1 MFQTDYKKITRKLL
15 IIAGILLVLAIM
27 LLQIIPKDDSLY
39 ESIKTIVIPL
49 LINIISSIIIISL
62 IDFKRE
68 AAAQKELEE
77 KRKFIYSQLIIPINE
92 FDKFILNMYK
102 STVTYDEMKSLEYT
116 LENVPMM
123 VNKIKLIDTNKES
136 YIGNLVTTNNNN
148 ENYIG
153 NLVTTQLWRETIARK
168 LMSFFEDISNFHRYY
183 SYFLT
188 NDLICDFNEILK
200 IYNGTNNIL
209 GLMLNSNARFKM
221 EDIIKIFKL
230 EKLIESSFKI
240 KNEISKYY
248 DEDPFKINNENL
260 LSEDVSPRF
269 ESGLTEKE

>member
-1 MFQTDYKKITRKLL
+1 
-15 IIAGILLVLAIM
+15 
-27 LLQIIPKDDSLY
+27 
-39 ESIKTIVIPL
+39 
-49 LINIISSIIIISL
+49 
-62 IDFKRE
+62 
-68 AAAQKELEE
+68 
-77 KRKFIYSQLIIPINE
+77 
-92 FDKFILNMYK
+92 MYK

-136 YIGNLVTTNNNN
+136 YIGNLVTT
-148 ENYIG
+148 
-153 NLVTTQLWRETIARK
+153 QLWRETIARQ

-209 GLMLNSNARFKM
+209 GLMLNINATFKM

-240 KNEISKYY
+240 KHEISKYY

-260 LSEDVSPRF
+260 LREDVAPGF
-269 ESGLTEKE
+269 ESGITDKE

>member
-1 MFQTDYKKITRKLL
+1 MFQTDYKKIAMILL
-15 IIAGILLVLAIM
+15 IITVILLVSAII
-27 LLQIIPKDDSLY
+27 LLQIIPKDDSLN
-39 ESIKTIVIPL
+39 ESIKTIAIPL

-68 AAAQKELEE
+68 ADAQKELEE
-77 KRKFIYSQLIIPINE
+77 KRKFIYGQLIIPINK
-92 FDKFILNMYK
+92 FDDFILNMYK

-123 VNKIKLIDTNKES
+123 VNKIKLIDTNKKS
-136 YIGNLVTTNNNN
+136 YIGNLVTTNNN
-148 ENYIG
+148 ESYIG
-153 NLVTTQLWRETIARK
+153 NLVTTQLWRETIARQ

-209 GLMLNSNARFKM
+209 GLMLNINATFKM

-240 KNEISKYY
+240 KHEISKYY

-260 LSEDVSPRF
+260 LKEDDSPRF
-269 ESGLTEKE
+269 KSGLTDKE

>member
-1 MFQTDYKKITRKLL
+1 
-15 IIAGILLVLAIM
+15 
-27 LLQIIPKDDSLY
+27 
-39 ESIKTIVIPL
+39 
-49 LINIISSIIIISL
+49 
-62 IDFKRE
+62 
-68 AAAQKELEE
+68 
-77 KRKFIYSQLIIPINE
+77 
-92 FDKFILNMYK
+92 MYK
-102 STVTYDEMKSLEYT
+102 STVTYDEMKSLEYN

-136 YIGNLVTTNNNN
+136 YIGNLVTTNNN
-148 ENYIG
+148 ESYIG
-153 NLVTTQLWRETIARK
+153 NLVTTQLWRETIARQ

-209 GLMLNSNARFKM
+209 GLMLNINATFKM

-240 KNEISKYY
+240 KHEISKYY

-260 LSEDVSPRF
+260 LKEDDSPRF
-269 ESGLTEKE
+269 KSGLTDKE

>member
-1 MFQTDYKKITRKLL
+1 MFQTDYKKIAMILL
-15 IIAGILLVLAIM
+15 IITVILLVSAII
-27 LLQIIPKDDSLY
+27 LLQIIPKDDSLN
-39 ESIKTIVIPL
+39 ESIKTIAIPL

-68 AAAQKELEE
+68 ADAQKELEE
-77 KRKFIYSQLIIPINE
+77 KRKFIYGQLIIPINK
-92 FDKFILNMYK
+92 FDDFILNMYK

-136 YIGNLVTTNNNN
+136 YIGNLVTTNNN
-148 ENYIG
+148 ESYIG
-153 NLVTTQLWRETIARK
+153 NLVTTQLWRETIARQ

-209 GLMLNSNARFKM
+209 GLMLNINATFKM

-260 LSEDVSPRF
+260 LKEDDSPRF
-269 ESGLTEKE
+269 KSGLTDKE

>member
-1 MFQTDYKKITRKLL
+1 MFQTDYKKIAMILL
-15 IIAGILLVLAIM
+15 IIAGILLVSAII
-27 LLQIIPKDDSLY
+27 LLQIIPKDDSLN
-39 ESIKTIVIPL
+39 ESIKTIAIPL

-68 AAAQKELEE
+68 ADAQKELEE
-77 KRKFIYSQLIIPINE
+77 KRKFIYGQLIIPITK
-92 FDKFILNMYK
+92 FDDFILNMYK

-136 YIGNLVTTNNNN
+136 YIGNLVTTNNN
-148 ENYIG
+148 ESYIG
-153 NLVTTQLWRETIARK
+153 NLVTTQLWRETIARQ

-209 GLMLNSNARFKM
+209 GLMLNINATFKM

-230 EKLIESSFKI
+230 EKLIESSYKI

-248 DEDPFKINNENL
+248 EENQFKINNENL
-260 LSEDVSPRF
+260 LSEDVSPGF
-269 ESGLTEKE
+269 ESGLTDKE

>member
-1 MFQTDYKKITRKLL
+1 MFQTDYKKIAMILL
-15 IIAGILLVLAIM
+15 IIAGVLLVLAII
-27 LLQIIPKDDSLY
+27 LLQIIPKDDSLN
-39 ESIKTIVIPL
+39 ESIKTIAIPL

-68 AAAQKELEE
+68 ADAQKELEE
-77 KRKFIYSQLIIPINE
+77 KRKFIYGQLIIPINK
-92 FDKFILNMYK
+92 FDDFILNMYK

-123 VNKIKLIDTNKES
+123 VNKIKLIDANKES
-136 YIGNLVTTNNNN
+136 YIGNLVTTNNN
-148 ENYIG
+148 ESYIG
-153 NLVTTQLWRETIARK
+153 NLVTTQLWRETIARQ

-209 GLMLNSNARFKM
+209 GLMLNINATFKM

-240 KNEISKYY
+240 KHEISKYY

-260 LSEDVSPRF
+260 LKEDDSPRF
-269 ESGLTEKE
+269 KSGLTDKE

>member
-1 MFQTDYKKITRKLL
+1 MFQTDYKKIAMILL
-15 IIAGILLVLAIM
+15 IIAGILLVSAII
-27 LLQIIPKDDSLY
+27 LLQIIPKDDSLN
-39 ESIKTIVIPL
+39 ESIKTIAIPL

-77 KRKFIYSQLIIPINE
+77 KRKFIYSQLIIPIIE

-102 STVTYDEMKSLEYT
+102 STVTYDEMKSLEYN

-136 YIGNLVTTNNNN
+136 YIGNLVTTNNN
-148 ENYIG
+148 ESYIG
-153 NLVTTQLWRETIARK
+153 NLVTTQLWRETIARQ

-209 GLMLNSNARFKM
+209 GLMLNINATFKM

-240 KNEISKYY
+240 KHEISKYY

-260 LSEDVSPRF
+260 LKEDDSPRF
-269 ESGLTEKE
+269 KSGLTDKE

>member
-1 MFQTDYKKITRKLL
+1 MFQTDYKKIARKLL

-62 IDFKRE
+62 IDFKIE

-77 KRKFIYSQLIIPINE
+77 KRKFIYGQLIIPINK
-92 FDKFILNMYK
+92 FDEFILNMYK

-136 YIGNLVTTNNNN
+136 YIGNLVTTNK
-148 ENYIG
+148 ESYIR
-153 NLVTTQLWRETIARK
+153 NMVTTQLWRETIARQ

-209 GLMLNSNARFKM
+209 DLMLNSNARFKM

-260 LSEDVSPRF
+260 LRENVSPRF
-269 ESGLTEKE
+269 ESGLTDKE

>member
-1 MFQTDYKKITRKLL
+1 MFQTDYKKIAMILL
-15 IIAGILLVLAIM
+15 IITVILLVSAII
-27 LLQIIPKDDSLY
+27 LLQIIPKDDSLN
-39 ESIKTIVIPL
+39 ESIKTIAIPL

-68 AAAQKELEE
+68 ADAQKELEE
-77 KRKFIYSQLIIPINE
+77 KRKFIYGQLIIPINK
-92 FDKFILNMYK
+92 FDDFILNMYK

-136 YIGNLVTTNNNN
+136 YIGNLVTTNNN
-148 ENYIG
+148 ESYIG
-153 NLVTTQLWRETIARK
+153 NLVTTQLWRETIARQ

-209 GLMLNSNARFKM
+209 GLMLNINATFKM

-240 KNEISKYY
+240 KHEISKYY

-260 LSEDVSPRF
+260 LKEDDSPRF
-269 ESGLTEKE
+269 KSGLTDKE

>member
-1 MFQTDYKKITRKLL
+1 MFQTDYKKITRILL
-15 IIAGILLVLAIM
+15 IIAGILLVLAII
-27 LLQIIPKDDSLY
+27 LLQIIPKDSSLK
-39 ESIKTIVIPL
+39 ESIKTIAIPL

-77 KRKFIYSQLIIPINE
+77 KRKFIYSQLIIPIHE
-92 FDKFILNMYK
+92 FDEFILNMYK
-102 STVTYDEMKSLEYT
+102 STVTYDEMKSLEYN

-123 VNKIKLIDTNKES
+123 VNKIKLIDTNKKS
-136 YIGNLVTTNNNN
+136 
-148 ENYIG
+148 YIG
-153 NLVTTQLWRETIARK
+153 NLVTTQLWRETIARQ
-168 LMSFFEDISNFHRYY
+168 LMSFFENISNFHRYY

-209 GLMLNSNARFKM
+209 GLMLHINATFKM
-221 EDIIKIFKL
+221 KDIIEMFKL

-260 LSEDVSPRF
+260 LREDVSPRF
-269 ESGLTEKE
+269 ESGLTDKE

>member
-1 MFQTDYKKITRKLL
+1 MFQTDYKKIAMILL
-15 IIAGILLVLAIM
+15 IIAGVLLVLAII
-27 LLQIIPKDDSLY
+27 LLQIIPKDDSLN
-39 ESIKTIVIPL
+39 ESIKTIAIPL

-68 AAAQKELEE
+68 ADAQKELEE
-77 KRKFIYSQLIIPINE
+77 KRKFIYGQLIIPINK
-92 FDKFILNMYK
+92 FDDFILNMYK

-136 YIGNLVTTNNNN
+136 YIGNLVTTNNN
-148 ENYIG
+148 ESYIG
-153 NLVTTQLWRETIARK
+153 NLVTTQLWRETIARQ

-209 GLMLNSNARFKM
+209 GLMLNINATFKM

-240 KNEISKYY
+240 KHEISKYY

-260 LSEDVSPRF
+260 LKEDDSPRF
-269 ESGLTEKE
+269 KSGLTDKE

>member
-1 MFQTDYKKITRKLL
+1 MFQTDYKKIAMILL
-15 IIAGILLVLAIM
+15 IIAGVLLVLAII
-27 LLQIIPKDDSLY
+27 LLQIIPKDDSLN
-39 ESIKTIVIPL
+39 ESIKTIAIPL

-68 AAAQKELEE
+68 ADAQKELEE
-77 KRKFIYSQLIIPINE
+77 KRKFIYGQLIIPINK
-92 FDKFILNMYK
+92 FDDFILNMYK

-136 YIGNLVTTNNNN
+136 YIGNLVTTNNN
-148 ENYIG
+148 ESYIG
-153 NLVTTQLWRETIARK
+153 NLVTTQLWRETIARQ

-209 GLMLNSNARFKM
+209 GLMLNINATFKM

-240 KNEISKYY
+240 KHEISKYY

-260 LSEDVSPRF
+260 LKEDDSPRF
-269 ESGLTEKE
+269 KSELTDKE

>member
-1 MFQTDYKKITRKLL
+1 MFQTDYKKIARKLL

-68 AAAQKELEE
+68 DAAQKELEE
-77 KRKFIYSQLIIPINE
+77 KRKFIYSQLIIPITK
-92 FDKFILNMYK
+92 FDEFILSMYK

-116 LENVPMM
+116 PKNVPLII
-123 VNKIKLIDTNKES
+123 NKIKLIDTNKKS
-136 YIGNLVTTNNNN
+136 YT
-148 ENYIG
+148 G
-153 NLVTTQLWRETIARK
+153 NLVTTQIWRITISK
-168 LMSFFEDISNFHRYY
+168 QLKNFFENISNFHRYY

-188 NDLICDFNEILK
+188 NDLISDLDEIIK
-200 IYNGTNNIL
+200 IYDGTSNVLDI
-209 GLMLNSNARFKM
+209 MLYAPFKM
-221 EDIIKIFKL
+221 EDIIEVFKL

-240 KNEISKYY
+240 KNEIDEYY
-248 DEDPFKINNENL
+248 DEYPFKINEENL
-260 LSEDVSPRF
+260 LREDVSPRF
-269 ESGLTEKE
+269 ESGLPK

>member
-1 MFQTDYKKITRKLL
+1 MFQTDYKKIAMILL
-15 IIAGILLVLAIM
+15 IIAGVLLVLAII
-27 LLQIIPKDDSLY
+27 LLQIIPKDDSLN
-39 ESIKTIVIPL
+39 ESIKTIAIPL

-68 AAAQKELEE
+68 ADAQKELEE
-77 KRKFIYSQLIIPINE
+77 KRKFIYGQLIIPINK
-92 FDKFILNMYK
+92 FDDFILNMYK

-136 YIGNLVTTNNNN
+136 YIGNLVTTNNN
-148 ENYIG
+148 ESYIG
-153 NLVTTQLWRETIARK
+153 NLVTTQLWRETIARQ

-240 KNEISKYY
+240 KHEISKYY

-260 LSEDVSPRF
+260 LKEDDSPRF
-269 ESGLTEKE
+269 KSGLTDKE

>member
-1 MFQTDYKKITRKLL
+1 MFQTDYKKIAMILL
-15 IIAGILLVLAIM
+15 IIAGILLVSAII
-27 LLQIIPKDDSLY
+27 LLQIIPKDDSLN
-39 ESIKTIVIPL
+39 ESIKTIAIPL

-68 AAAQKELEE
+68 ADAQKELEE
-77 KRKFIYSQLIIPINE
+77 KRKFIYGQLIIPINK
-92 FDKFILNMYK
+92 FDDFILNMYK
-102 STVTYDEMKSLEYT
+102 STVTYDEMKSLENP

-123 VNKIKLIDTNKES
+123 INKIKMIDTNKES
-136 YIGNLVTTNNNN
+136 YIGILVTTYNN
-148 ENYIG
+148 ESYIG
-153 NLVTTQLWRETIARK
+153 ILVTTQLWRETIARQ

-209 GLMLNSNARFKM
+209 GLMLNINATFKM

-240 KNEISKYY
+240 KHEISKYY

-260 LSEDVSPRF
+260 LKEDDSPRF
-269 ESGLTEKE
+269 KSGLTDKE

>member
-1 MFQTDYKKITRKLL
+1 MFQTDYKKIAMILL
-15 IIAGILLVLAIM
+15 IIAGVLLVLAII
-27 LLQIIPKDDSLY
+27 LLQIIPKDDPLN
-39 ESIKTIVIPL
+39 ESIKTIAIPL

-68 AAAQKELEE
+68 ADAQKELEE
-77 KRKFIYSQLIIPINE
+77 KRKFIYGQLIIPINK
-92 FDKFILNMYK
+92 FDDFILNMYK

-136 YIGNLVTTNNNN
+136 YIGNLVTTNNN
-148 ENYIG
+148 ESYIG
-153 NLVTTQLWRETIARK
+153 NLVTTQLWRETIARQ

-209 GLMLNSNARFKM
+209 GLMLNINATFKM

-240 KNEISKYY
+240 KHEISKYY

-260 LSEDVSPRF
+260 LKEDDSPRF
-269 ESGLTEKE
+269 KSGLTDKE

>member
-1 MFQTDYKKITRKLL
+1 MFQTNYKKITRILL
-15 IIAGILLVLAIM
+15 IIAGILLVLAIIV
-27 LLQIIPKDDSLY
+27 LQIIPKDSSLN
-39 ESIKTIVIPL
+39 ESIKTIAIPL

-68 AAAQKELEE
+68 ATAQKELEE
-77 KRKFIYSQLIIPINE
+77 KRKFIYSQLIIPIHE
-92 FDKFILNMYK
+92 FDEFILNMYK
-102 STVTYDEMKSLEYT
+102 STVTYDEMKSLEYN

-123 VNKIKLIDTNKES
+123 VNKIKLIDTNKKS
-136 YIGNLVTTNNNN
+136 
-148 ENYIG
+148 YIG
-153 NLVTTQLWRETIARK
+153 NLVTTQLWRETIARQ
-168 LMSFFEDISNFHRYY
+168 LMSFFENISNFHRYY

-209 GLMLNSNARFKM
+209 GLMLHINATFKM
-221 EDIIKIFKL
+221 KDIIEMFKL

-260 LSEDVSPRF
+260 LRKDVSPRF
-269 ESGLTEKE
+269 GSGLTDKE

>member
-1 MFQTDYKKITRKLL
+1 MFQTDYKKIAMILL
-15 IIAGILLVLAIM
+15 IIAGVLLVLAII
-27 LLQIIPKDDSLY
+27 LLQIIPKDDSLN
-39 ESIKTIVIPL
+39 ESIKTIAIPL

-68 AAAQKELEE
+68 ADAQKELEE
-77 KRKFIYSQLIIPINE
+77 KRKFIYGQLIIPINK
-92 FDKFILNMYK
+92 FDDFILNMYK

-136 YIGNLVTTNNNN
+136 YIGNLVTTNNN
-148 ENYIG
+148 ESYIG
-153 NLVTTQLWRETIARK
+153 NLVTTQLWRETIARQ

-209 GLMLNSNARFKM
+209 GLMLNINATFKM

-260 LSEDVSPRF
+260 LKEDDSPRF
-269 ESGLTEKE
+269 KSGLTDKE

>member
-1 MFQTDYKKITRKLL
+1 MFQTDYKKIARKLL

-62 IDFKRE
+62 IDFKIE
-68 AAAQKELEE
+68 TAAQKELEE
-77 KRKFIYSQLIIPINE
+77 KRKFIYGQLIIPINK
-92 FDKFILNMYK
+92 FDEFILNMYK

-136 YIGNLVTTNNNN
+136 YIGNLVTTNK
-148 ENYIG
+148 ESYIR
-153 NLVTTQLWRETIARK
+153 NMVTTQLWRETIARQ

-260 LSEDVSPRF
+260 LREDVSPRF
-269 ESGLTEKE
+269 ESGLTDKE

>member
-1 MFQTDYKKITRKLL
+1 MFQTDYKKIAMILL
-15 IIAGILLVLAIM
+15 IIAGILLVSAII
-27 LLQIIPKDDSLY
+27 LLQIIPKDDSLN
-39 ESIKTIVIPL
+39 ESIKTIAIPL

-77 KRKFIYSQLIIPINE
+77 KRKFIYSQLIIPIIE

-102 STVTYDEMKSLEYT
+102 STVTYDEMKSLEYN

-136 YIGNLVTTNNNN
+136 YIGNLVTT
-148 ENYIG
+148 
-153 NLVTTQLWRETIARK
+153 QLWRETIARQ

-200 IYNGTNNIL
+200 IYNGTNNIF
-209 GLMLNSNARFKM
+209 GLMLHINASFKM

-230 EKLIESSFKI
+230 EILIESSFKI

-260 LSEDVSPRF
+260 LSENVSPGF
-269 ESGLTEKE
+269 ESGLADKE

>member
-1 MFQTDYKKITRKLL
+1 MFQTDYKKIAMILL
-15 IIAGILLVLAIM
+15 IIAGVLLVLAII
-27 LLQIIPKDDSLY
+27 LLQIIPKDDSLN
-39 ESIKTIVIPL
+39 ESIKTIAIPL

-68 AAAQKELEE
+68 ADAQKELEE
-77 KRKFIYSQLIIPINE
+77 KRKFIYGQLIIPITK
-92 FDKFILNMYK
+92 FDDFILNMYK

-136 YIGNLVTTNNNN
+136 YIGNLVTTNNN
-148 ENYIG
+148 ESYIG
-153 NLVTTQLWRETIARK
+153 NLVTTQLWRETIARQ

-209 GLMLNSNARFKM
+209 GLMLNINATFKM

-240 KNEISKYY
+240 KHEISKYY

-260 LSEDVSPRF
+260 LKEDDSPRF
-269 ESGLTEKE
+269 KSGLTDKE

>member
-1 MFQTDYKKITRKLL
+1 MFQTDYKKIAMILL
-15 IIAGILLVLAIM
+15 IITVILLVSAII
-27 LLQIIPKDDSLY
+27 LLQIIPKDDSLN
-39 ESIKTIVIPL
+39 ESIKTIAIPL

-68 AAAQKELEE
+68 ADAQKELEE
-77 KRKFIYSQLIIPINE
+77 KRKFICGQLIIPINK
-92 FDKFILNMYK
+92 FDDFILNMYK

-136 YIGNLVTTNNNN
+136 YIGNLVTTNNN
-148 ENYIG
+148 ESYIG
-153 NLVTTQLWRETIARK
+153 NLVTTQLWRETIARQ

-200 IYNGTNNIL
+200 IYNGTNNTL
-209 GLMLNSNARFKM
+209 GLMLNINATFKM

-260 LSEDVSPRF
+260 LREDVAPGF
-269 ESGLTEKE
+269 ESGITDKE

>member
-1 MFQTDYKKITRKLL
+1 MFQTDYKKIAMILL
-15 IIAGILLVLAIM
+15 IIAGVLLVLAII
-27 LLQIIPKDDSLY
+27 LLQIIPKDDSLN
-39 ESIKTIVIPL
+39 ESIKTIAIPL

-68 AAAQKELEE
+68 ADAQKELEE
-77 KRKFIYSQLIIPINE
+77 KRKFIYGQLIIPINK
-92 FDKFILNMYK
+92 FDDFILNMYK

-136 YIGNLVTTNNNN
+136 YIGNLVTTNNN
-148 ENYIG
+148 ESYIG
-153 NLVTTQLWRETIARK
+153 NLVTTQLWRETIARQ

-209 GLMLNSNARFKM
+209 GLMLNINATFKM
-221 EDIIKIFKL
+221 
-230 EKLIESSFKI
+230 
-240 KNEISKYY
+240 
-248 DEDPFKINNENL
+248 
-260 LSEDVSPRF
+260 
-269 ESGLTEKE
+269 